1 MQAWSE
7 QRYVLPDRSGLSR
20 VTGPT
25 AVVGG
30 LRFLPAPA
38 TIVRLRDGMA
48 DDSADVQR
56 AIPTDAE
63 LMARIAAG
71 DRDAFAEVYDRHAQ
85 ALHGTVMRFL
95 RDPAAAEDVV
105 QETYLAMWTRSESYS
120 PEAGSLIGWLLT
132 IARHRAIDRL
142 RAASRQPVVVG
153 FAPAMSD
160 GAEND
165 LERLLALG
173 RPVGFGD
180 AADEPSDVAER
191 RWVRAVVRTAIDK
204 MPESERQAL
213 ELAYDD
219 ELTQA
224 EIAQRLGWP
233 IGTVKTRTRRAL
245 QRLRAMLESVPDIGP
260 SPGLPPSRGNWQSR
274 EEVRHGPR

>member
-105 QETYLAMWTRSESYS
+105 QETSRCGRGRKATR
-120 PEAGSLIGWLLT
+120 PRP
-132 IARHRAIDRL
+132 AR
-142 RAASRQPVVVG
+142 
-153 FAPAMSD
+153 
-160 GAEND
+160 
-165 LERLLALG
+165 
-173 RPVGFGD
+173 
-180 AADEPSDVAER
+180 
-191 RWVRAVVRTAIDK
+191 
-204 MPESERQAL
+204 
-213 ELAYDD
+213 
-219 ELTQA
+219 
-224 EIAQRLGWP
+224 
-233 IGTVKTRTRRAL
+233 
-245 QRLRAMLESVPDIGP
+245 
-260 SPGLPPSRGNWQSR
+260 
-274 EEVRHGPR
+274 